1 MVLFRLIASDM
12 STLYMYSGKFC
23 LSLLLRIF
31 LHTVYSGKVPCRLI
45 ASNISISIQ
54 GKLCLGL
61 LPVIFV
67 LPVIFR
73 LAYLFLPCFVSLAIC
88 EVLPGVGGDTA
99 GIF

>member
-1 MVLFRLIASDM
+1 MGTCQAFFVNVLSKNKFLSFLPVIFFLTVQYISRMVLFRLIASDM

-61 LPVIFV
+61 LPVKFV
-67 LPVIFR
+67 
-73 LAYLFLPCFVSLAIC
+73 
-88 EVLPGVGGDTA
+88 
-99 GIF
+99 